1 MGDPAPGEA
10 RNQAVPQ
17 PVVDEPN
24 EYDVHS
30 PQPAQQQTVMPVQP
44 TVQQIAVANIQ
55 FNRRKNSVLN
65 PTSGFAGLDVS
76 NVYSMGEAV
85 DDIVASFGITA

>member
-17 PVVDEPN
+17 PVVEEPN
-24 EYDVHS
+24 EDDVHS
-30 PQPAQQQTVMPVQP
+30 PQPAQQQAVMPAQP

-76 NVYSMGEAV
+76 NEFERRL
-85 DDIVASFGITA
+85 ASTKRTVRAK

>member
-17 PVVDEPN
+17 PVVDKPN
-24 EYDVHS
+24 EDDVHS
-30 PQPAQQQTVMPVQP
+30 QPAQQQAVMPAQP

>member
-1 MGDPAPGEA
+1 MGDPARGGA
-10 RNQAVPQ
+10 RNQAVPH

-24 EYDVHS
+24 E
-30 PQPAQQQTVMPVQP
+30 AVMPAQP

-65 PTSGFAGLDVS
+65 PTSGSAG
-76 NVYSMGEAV
+76 
-85 DDIVASFGITA
+85 